1 MRHIIGTFI
10 SFPYL
15 TVERVYT
22 LDVLFH
28 GLCLIIFNLAD
39 RLFEDL
45 ELASGQMDEG
55 KLKDHLFDKMALSS
69 EVEKSKEET
78 LCVSVEKEKL
88 RMDLIESK
96 NNMLLLQ
103 SRLDAAQL
111 ENAAV
116 QAAVLSIEI
125 QKLNAS
131 IKQYKEQ
138 AHISATEKKGLMNE
152 IESIKNEAAEA
163 DTRNKRI
170 RHLES
175 ENNEVA
181 FRLAKSSMELSQHRV
196 KLETH
201 QTEIADLKEQLTAM
215 EEQSKFFQ
223 NAAFANT
230 KKNESEKADLQ
241 VKLSS
246 TQVKLDAALAKIE
259 AGISERDK
267 NNKKAEEDIKALT
280 ATVTSLEAQLEESSH
295 KGSSAVASTIAASIK
310 NKKDIAALTDAAD
323 ERNAEISMF
332 KKQSAKTVMTLNSLC
347 KAMAGMEQQSETKCK
362 NLSDQLARENGRLEL
377 LKTQLRSQFEA
388 NSTAAA
394 GNAVILEEKAQ
405 VEELLLQKSEECRV
419 SAATIMDNEA
429 QLRDH
434 KAECFKA
441 RIELG
446 NLKQII
452 DKLTT
457 DIESLAVSKNRAV
470 KDLDVSIQQISEL
483 KADKELL
490 EQEGED
496 AALLVEKNDRA
507 EAKIEELGAMLTA
520 ADDWQSTIAQEVEK
534 LQAATDKAHKVRSDH
549 RHSKY
554 LHGNPRYTSFV
565 SFPSMLMMK
574 SHRMK
579 TSLMS
584 LPLLTHRSY
593 ARKKNSLKR

>member
-1 MRHIIGTFI
+1 
-10 SFPYL
+10 
-15 TVERVYT
+15 
-22 LDVLFH
+22 
-28 GLCLIIFNLAD
+28 
-39 RLFEDL
+39 
-45 ELASGQMDEG
+45 MDEG

-152 IESIKNEAAEA
+152 IESIRNEAAEA

-170 RHLES
+170 RHLET

-196 KLETH
+196 KVETL
-201 QTEIADLKEQLTAM
+201 QTNVADLKEQLTAM

-259 AGISERDK
+259 AGTAERDK

-280 ATVTSLEAQLEESSH
+280 TTVASLEAQLEESSH
-295 KGSSAVASTIAASIK
+295 KGSSAVASNIAASIK
-310 NKKDIAALTDAAD
+310 NKKDIAALTDAAEEKD
-323 ERNAEISMF
+323 AEISVF
-332 KKQSAKTVMTLNSLC
+332 KKQSAKTVMTLSSLS
-347 KAMAGMEQQSETKCK
+347 KAMAGMEQQSEAKCK
-362 NLSDQLARENGRLEL
+362 HLSDLLARENDL
-377 LKTQLRSQFEA
+377 LKHLECELRSQFES

-394 GNAVILEEKAQ
+394 SNAVILEEKAQ
-405 VEELLLQKSEECRV
+405 VEELLQKKSEECRI
-419 SAATIMDNEA
+419 SAVTIVDSENQIRE
-429 QLRDH
+429 H
-434 KAECFKA
+434 KAECFKV

-446 NLKQII
+446 DLKQII

-457 DIESLAVSKNRAV
+457 DIESLAVSKSRAV
-470 KDLDVSIQQISEL
+470 KDLDVSNQQVSEL

-490 EQEGED
+490 VQEGES

-520 ADDWQSTIAQEVEK
+520 ADDWQSTITQEVEK
-534 LQAATDKAHKVRSDH
+534 LQAVTDNAHKVWSAD
-549 RHSKY
+549 
-554 LHGNPRYTSFV
+554 
-565 SFPSMLMMK
+565 
-574 SHRMK
+574 
-579 TSLMS
+579 
-584 LPLLTHRSY
+584 
-593 ARKKNSLKR
+593 